1 MVSRLAFMLSI
12 FTLLASSF
20 SMGQDSDSKI
30 QVFGGYS
37 FLNLDNGG
45 IAGGQLDTVFG
56 VPGGT
61 LGTGSNFNG
70 WEAQLEFKARKN
82 IGIVADFSGNYG
94 NLFTA
99 ASGSGVSGLPS
110 TQSYSFL
117 FGPEVAISR
126 GKTRPFVH
134 ALFGVNRLDSSSTTS
149 LTGVAFASLP
159 SVSDTAF
166 AMALGGGLDYNL
178 NSKFGLRLGQF
189 DYLYTGQN
197 MNMFANNIFGVGT
210 FSGLAGHQNN
220 LRFSTGVVFHF

>member
-1 MVSRLAFMLSI
+1 MANRLALMLSI
-12 FTLLASSF
+12 FTLLACSF
-20 SMGQDSDSKI
+20 SVGQDSSKV

-56 VPGGT
+56 APGGT
-61 LGTGSNFNG
+61 FGTSSSFNG
-70 WEAQLEFKARKN
+70 WEAQLQFKAKKN

-117 FGPEVAISR
+117 FGPEISASR
-126 GKTRPFVH
+126 GKISPFVH
-134 ALFGVNRLDSSSTTS
+134 ALFGVNRLSSSSTNS
-149 LTGVAFASLP
+149 LSGVSFLSLP

-166 AMALGGGLDYNL
+166 AMALGGGVDYNI

-197 MNMFANNIFGVGT
+197 MNTFANNIFGGNT
-210 FSGLAGHQNN
+210 FSGLSGHQNN
-220 LRFSTGVVFHF
+220 LRFSTGIVFRF